1 MSGVFQYS
9 IIRFRPFADT
19 GEFANIGVIVLDVAA
34 DMMTFELAPKRFGRI
49 HSFFGA
55 EAHAAFGSAIDHLRL
70 ELGRYEGFM
79 ALIADRSAKVL
90 FEELT
95 RTRESSILFSP
106 ARSILMDASVD
117 YVAKKLFARFVKR
130 EHQENAEQEL
140 TKDIRRAFKHFGL
153 KEYKTFRIDDE
164 LVPVTFPLAT
174 KDHDFRAIKPLA
186 FSQKNSLNIFDYG
199 AHWRRRFE
207 YLLNK
212 GKLKEHGVLI
222 AVEPPQDDSESNLVE
237 AYELAQAELKTL
249 PFDVVVGELGGEVN
263 PAIIDF
269 AMQGRSAI
277 RRDWH

>member
-19 GEFANIGVIVLDVAA
+19 GEFANIGVLVLDVAA

-49 HSFFGA
+49 HGFFGA